1 MQLAPWEKRRSGFH
15 TVEVMHVVVPK
26 TGEHFGRHAV
36 LSCGQCQFA
45 ITRLIN
51 PTNVFNL

>member
-1 MQLAPWEKRRSGFH
+1 MQSAPWEKRRSGLD
-15 TVEVMHVVVPK
+15 TLKVMHVVVPK
-26 TGEHFGRHAV
+26 TGDHFWGHAV
-36 LSCGQCQFA
+36 PSCGQWQFA